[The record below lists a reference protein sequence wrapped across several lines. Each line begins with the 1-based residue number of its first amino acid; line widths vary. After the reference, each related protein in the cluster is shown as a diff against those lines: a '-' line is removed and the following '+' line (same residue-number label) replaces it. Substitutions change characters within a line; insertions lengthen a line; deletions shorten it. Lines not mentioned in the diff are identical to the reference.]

1 MSATEQ
7 AVPSRGHYH
16 PAAYAFVLEALEYAQ
31 KLRDQKASLP
41 ATGVERHVT
50 GSELLDGFR
59 QCAYEKFGGLALTV
73 FHQWGLNGTSD
84 VGQIVWELIERGNLR
99 KTEEDQISDFDNV
112 YDFREIFDRQYPVD
126 VSFAFGESRD

>member
-7 AVPSRGHYH
+7 TVPSRGHYH
-16 PAAYAFVLEALEYAQ
+16 PAAYAFVLEALEFAQ

-41 ATGVERHVT
+41 APGAERHVT

-73 FHQWGLNGTSD
+73 FYQWGLSSTSD

-112 YDFREIFDRQYPVD
+112 YDFQEIFDKQYPVD
-126 VSFAFGESRD
+126 VSAAFGENRE